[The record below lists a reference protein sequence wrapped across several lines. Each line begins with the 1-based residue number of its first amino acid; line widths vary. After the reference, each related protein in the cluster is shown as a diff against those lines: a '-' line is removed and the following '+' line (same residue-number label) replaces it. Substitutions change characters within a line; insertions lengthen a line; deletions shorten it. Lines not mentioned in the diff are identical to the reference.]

1 MQTKELLE
9 PLSIKSRPLTNL
21 TSCDRKFHKNK
32 HSDRQ
37 TMRFIQ
43 SRSNANFAGPMFESD
58 SPLREL
64 TTSAKKSNLNRFV
77 LPA

>member
-21 TSCDRKFHKNK
+21 TFCDRKFHKNK

-43 SRSNANFAGPMFESD
+43 SRSNANFAGPMFESGFAPTRIND
-58 SPLREL
+58 QCKEI
-64 TTSAKKSNLNRFV
+64 KFK
-77 LPA
+77 